1 MGRRLRRWIGACLT
15 LVLSVLAPRTGSFAH
30 AQFDLVRARGEVA
43 LPDLPEG
50 FTRSVRGDVTWDHP
64 SGDTA
69 TLDRLAAVRES
80 EWPRI
85 EADLGVD
92 VDDGLVIRIARNP
105 EEMRA
110 MAPIGAPP
118 PEYATGVA
126 YPRWGVIL
134 VSLSA
139 PRSSHSAPGVDEIFV
154 HELSHV
160 ALRRAVNFAPMP
172 RWFVEG
178 VAIHHSRERSMERFR
193 VLWSAHLAGDLL
205 PLDMVERSFPHE
217 QGAVSLAYAESA
229 DLVTFLRRQRDADTR
244 FRSLIDQVEE
254 GTPFDDA
261 MLDAFALSP
270 LQLEREWTQDL
281 EERMSSV
288 PLMVGGTTFWVL
300 ATLLLIW
307 AWRKRRKRHAR
318 RTAEMGR
325 EEAERDAAIE
335 RLEAIV
341 EMQLEQGEPRLI
353 MSGDPPQGR
362 EPGVPTVEHD
372 GHSHTLH

>member
-1 MGRRLRRWIGACLT
+1 M
-15 LVLSVLAPRTGSFAH
+15 
-30 AQFDLVRARGEVA
+30 AQFDLVRARGEVE
-43 LPDLPEG
+43 LPSPPADY
-50 FTRSVRGDVTWDHP
+50 TRVVAGEVTWDYP
-64 SGDTA
+64 TGDES
-69 TLDRLAAVRES
+69 TLTRLQGVFER
-80 EWPRI
+80 EWPRL
-85 EADLGVD
+85 EADVGVD
-92 VDDGLVIRIARNP
+92 VEDHLVIRIARNP

-110 MAPIGAPP
+110 MSPVGAPP

-126 YPRWGVIL
+126 YPRWGVLL
-134 VSLSA
+134 VSLTM
-139 PRSSHSAPGVDEIFV
+139 PRSAHSAPGVDEIFV
-154 HELSHV
+154 HELSHIV
-160 ALRRAVNFAPMP
+160 LRRAVNFAPMP

-193 VLWSAHLAGDLL
+193 VLWSAHLADDLL
-205 PLDMVERSFPHE
+205 PLEQVENSFPHE

-254 GTPFDDA
+254 GTPFDEA
-261 MLDAFALSP
+261 MLDAYALSP
-270 LQLEREWTQDL
+270 IQLEREWTQDL

-288 PLMVGGTTFWVL
+288 PLLVGGTTFWVL
-300 ATLLLIW
+300 ATILLVW
-307 AWRKRRKRHAR
+307 AWRKRRKRHRA

-335 RLEAIV
+335 RLEALV
-341 EMQLEQGEPRLI
+341 EAQLENADNPRFFV
-353 MSGDPPQGR
+353 SGDPPQGR